1 MNGVPE
7 ELPAMRGVNHYIP
20 LIDENKWYHYHL
32 LRCPD
37 SMKVQLMEKIT
48 CYMQAGWWESVQTDQ
63 AAPMLCIP
71 KKSGL
76 LHTAIDAC
84 KRNDNTVKDVTPF
97 PDQDQIRLD
106 VARVKIQLKIN
117 FSDAYEQIRT
127 VPKDIHKSAFA
138 TIYGTY
144 MSHTMQIGDCN
155 APATFQHVMMMI
167 FRDFIGIFLHAY
179 LDDLFVYSN
188 SVDKH
193 EKHLALIFEKIR
205 KFQFYL
211 KEEKC
216 KLYAEQVDCLGHMI
230 DHRGLHADA
239 DKMSQIRNWQQP
251 RNYNDVQ
258 KIVGLVQYL
267 AHFLPD
273 VSSYTGPLSAMSKN
287 SQPFA
292 WRPLDD
298 KCFEMIKYIC
308 CKTPV
313 LVPVNHNKDDP
324 IWVICDASVSGVGV
338 MYGQG
343 PTWQT
348 CRPAGFMSRKFT
360 DAQRHYHVFEQ
371 ETITILEALLKWE
384 DKLIGYRIHVVTD
397 HQAREFFKMQDRLSS
412 QQTRWMEY
420 LSRFNFDI

>member
-1 MNGVPE
+1 
-7 ELPAMRGVNHYIP
+7 
-20 LIDENKWYHYHL
+20 
-32 LRCPD
+32 
-37 SMKVQLMEKIT
+37 
-48 CYMQAGWWESVQTDQ
+48 VQTDQ
-63 AAPMLCIP
+63 AAPMLCIL

-76 LHTAIDAC
+76 LRTTIDVR

-97 PDQDQIRLD
+97 PDQDQIHLD
-106 VARVKIQLKIN
+106 VARVKIQSKIN
-117 FSDAYEQIRT
+117 FSDTYKQICT

-155 APATFQHVMMMI
+155 APATFQCVMTMI

-179 LDDLFVYSN
+179 LDDLFMYSN
-188 SVDKH
+188 SVDEHK
-193 EKHLALIFEKIR
+193 KHLALIFEKIC

-216 KLYAEQVDCLGHMI
+216 ELYAEQVDCLSHMI
-230 DHRGLHADA
+230 DHWGLHADA
-239 DKMSQIRNWQQP
+239 DKMSRIRNWRQP
-251 RNYNDVQ
+251 RNYNDIQ
-258 KIVGLVQYL
+258 KFVGLVQYL

-292 WRPLDD
+292 WRLLHD

-313 LVPVNHNKDDP
+313 LVPVNHDKDDP
-324 IWVICDASVSGVGV
+324 IWVICDASVSGVGA

-343 PTWQT
+343 LTWQT

-360 DAQRHYHVFEQ
+360 DAQRHYRVF
-371 ETITILEALLKWE
+371 
-384 DKLIGYRIHVVTD
+384 DKKRSRSLRHY
-397 HQAREFFKMQDRLSS
+397 SS
-412 QQTRWMEY
+412 GKT
-420 LSRFNFDI
+420 N